1 MNRFTIIS
9 AAVLPGTHFELGAQR
24 IDVAEETARCLSLAH
39 PQGEVEVWCGLR
51 TVTRF
56 VGGQRVGT
64 GD

>member
-1 MNRFTIIS
+1 V
-9 AAVLPGTHFELGAQR
+9 ADFELGAQR